1 MSLLKKGDTVQVI
14 SGEDKGKTGSVLV
27 VDRENDRVTV
37 QGVNLVYK
45 HLRRS
50 QKHPQGGRIQ
60 VEASVH
66 ISNVMPVCP
75 SCGEATRVGYVYET
89 EGDRR
94 SKTRSCRRCAATF

>member
-66 ISNVMPVCP
+66 ISNVMLVGKDGAP
-75 SCGEATRVGYVYET
+75 TRARMAAG
-89 EGDRR
+89 GDGKRKR
-94 SKTRSCRRCAATF
+94 TSVKGGAPI